1 MPRFTEAPGTRCYAA
16 HPIEVAA
23 MKTPVVPVVVA
34 TLLSAA
40 LFAPALRAQTAVP
53 SPALPPPGLNDPGVQ
68 ASPPPASSVAPANA
82 PKPDLR
88 PLTLPAM
95 KSGDSRMGRPAD
107 EPEVQIRQQ
116 GDNTVQEY
124 SRNGRVYMVVVT
136 PKHGLQQ
143 TYMVDPQ
150 GRWVDERGQRRATP
164 TLYKVLEWGKSPP
177 ASRPS
182 EDAGASSPASSSS
195 R

>member
-1 MPRFTEAPGTRCYAA
+1 MKTTVLIAA
-16 HPIEVAA
+16 SALCAA
-23 MKTPVVPVVVA
+23 MMMV
-34 TLLSAA
+34 SAH
-40 LFAPALRAQTAVP
+40 AQTYSG
-53 SPALPPPGLNDPGVQ
+53 SPPLPPPGMNDPGVH
-68 ASPPPASSVAPANA
+68 ATVPPASSVAPPLAT
-82 PKPDLR
+82 PKPDLA

-95 KSGDSRMGRPAD
+95 RSGDSRMARPAS

-116 GDNTVQEY
+116 GENTVQEY

-150 GRWVDERGQRRATP
+150 GRLVDEHGQRRVLPAM
-164 TLYKVLEWGKSPP
+164 YKVLEWGKSEPP
-177 ASRPS
+177 AAESDS
-182 EDAGASSPASSSS
+182 TETAAPASSSS

>member
-164 TLYKVLEWGKSPP
+164 TLYKVLEWGKSRPP
-177 ASRPS
+177 AEPS
-182 EDAGASSPASSSS
+182 ESAGEPASSSS

>member
-1 MPRFTEAPGTRCYAA
+1 
-16 HPIEVAA
+16 
-23 MKTPVVPVVVA
+23 MKTLVVPVVVA

-40 LFAPALRAQTAVP
+40 LFVAALHAQTAVP

-68 ASPPPASSVAPANA
+68 ASAPPASSVAPPAAA
-82 PKPDLR
+82 PKPDLH

-136 PKHGLQQ
+136 PRHGPQQ

-182 EDAGASSPASSSS
+182 GEESGAAAPASSSS